1 MSIRLNSDIPP
12 MKRIIS
18 RMADRIRHIHAG
30 LIILCLFPSASLSQG
45 RYSEWETELLNTV
58 IKDTTSQ
65 LSAYLPHRYSFGVR
79 GPKNGRLLLVK
90 DGSYNRLLPEGT
102 HRVYE
107 IRSRD
112 GRPHVKRLDSTV
124 FHGDNHDMIGFR
136 RKDTLYEYG
145 GHGNWAHRDFI
156 TRYRDGSRDWEY
168 VRAYGRMPENRFTP
182 FQYNREEDRLYVFGS
197 LALDRRNQ
205 KEVVGDSVHTFDFR
219 TRIWTAKS
227 RVENDDGILPHNPR
241 MGSASCSFDG
251 GVLFSYG
258 GRIVLADLSKGRYR
272 YLSAD
277 SLVSNVRVATDSIL
291 ASDSTLWLLL
301 SDTLHAFIRTENGYI
316 HSKRRF
322 STTSLQAVE
331 WKSLWVE
338 GPDRSLIHFPAVVIL
353 SICLI
358 PMVSI
363 VIWRRRS
370 KAATSEGIGDAHTK
384 GDETRLHGSP
394 YPAGPR
400 HVSPSHE
407 SVLSRAREYLSPT
420 DWELF
425 TRLVCLSAEGES
437 MDASTLNQFLGV
449 GQKSPEVRK
458 ARRNKSLSNINRVF
472 AAVGLEEEPLI
483 SHERDEFDKRAF
495 RYKVREDL
503 ALELKR
509 ILDEPSHTGL
519 KSV

>member
-1 MSIRLNSDIPP
+1 
-12 MKRIIS
+12 
-18 RMADRIRHIHAG
+18 MADRIRHFNAG
-30 LIILCLFPSASLSQG
+30 FIMLCLFPAAALSQS

-58 IKDTTSQ
+58 TKDTTSQ

-112 GRPHVKRLDSTV
+112 GRHLVERLDSTV

-156 TRYRDGSRDWEY
+156 TRYRDESRDWEY
-168 VRAYGRMPENRFTP
+168 VRAYGRMPENRWTP

-197 LALDRRNQ
+197 LALDRRNLQ
-205 KEVVGDSVHTFDFR
+205 EVMGDSVHTFDFR

-227 RVENDDGILPHNPR
+227 RIENEDGILPHNRR

-258 GRIVLADLSKGRYR
+258 GRIILADLSKGRYR
-272 YLSAD
+272 AVSAD
-277 SLVSNVRVATDSIL
+277 SLVANVSVATDSIL

-301 SDTLHAFIRTENGYI
+301 SDTLHAFIRSENGYI
-316 HSKRRF
+316 HSRRRF
-322 STTSLQAVE
+322 STTSSRAVD

-338 GPDRSLIHFPAVVIL
+338 SPARSVIHFPAAVIL
-353 SICLI
+353 SISLI
-358 PMVSI
+358 PMVAI
-363 VIWRRRS
+363 VLWRRKS
-370 KAATSEGIGDAHTK
+370 KAATSEGIGDARTE
-384 GDETRLHGSP
+384 GEEPGQHGIPS
-394 YPAGPR
+394 PAGR
-400 HVSPSHE
+400 SHVSPSHE
-407 SVLSRAREYLSPT
+407 SVMSRAREYLSAT
-420 DWELF
+420 DWEMF
-425 TRLVCLSAEGES
+425 TRLVHLSAEGES
-437 MDASTLNQFLGV
+437 MDASTLNQLLGV

-483 SHERDEFDKRAF
+483 SHERDEFDKRSF

-509 ILDEPSHTGL
+509 ILDEPPGKGL
-519 KSV
+519 KPVSHDDET